1 MGFVLDEV
9 VFFYWNM
16 CLVGLG
22 EVEFISMG
30 FGFLS
35 WGGLFVV
42 EGGVR

>member
-22 EVEFISMG
+22 EVGFISTG
-30 FGFLS
+30 FGFWRL
-35 WGGLFVV
+35 GGLFVV
-42 EGGVR
+42 EGGG